1 MMKLKFE
8 VNCYCAQNVF
18 NGAFLGPKSILLNFS
33 QDLLNIFFEIAPDD
47 SHLNMGKNEC
57 FVFLSKIP
65 IIPKMWKIGH
75 F

>member
-1 MMKLKFE
+1 MELKFE

-18 NGAFLGPKSILLNFS
+18 NVEFLGPKSILLNFS
-33 QDLLNIFFEIAPDD
+33 QDLFNAFFEIAPDD
-47 SHLNMGKNEC
+47 SHLNVGKSES

-65 IIPKMWKIGH
+65 IIPKMWKIGY